1 MSDNRDINLQSTK
14 RQKRILPEDS
24 FGDWKWREGLAELM
38 VPIIGSLYRNGTN
51 ILIYGKSLVNES
63 PVAIM
68 KAHRF
73 ARQSDNN
80 ELSEL
85 ETYPILKYIETLDL
99 ADCEIDV
106 GEIAVKCPFFE
117 DIKNDDT
124 KVGEFIDA
132 ELESVINKQSNR
144 PSEPANIVLYGFG
157 RIGRLVAR
165 MMTQTTGPG
174 NYFKL
179 RAIVIRKATDDD
191 IFKRASLLTKDSVHG
206 PFDGTVRVDEE
217 NSSLVINGNP
227 VKVIY
232 ASGPDKVKY
241 SDYGINDP
249 VVIDNTGIW
258 RDEEALSVHIK
269 SGASKVILTAPAKGD
284 IKNIVYGINDSILE
298 ENDQLISAASCTT
311 NAIVPVLKTI
321 NDEFKINGGHIETV
335 HAYTNDQNLI
345 DNFHKKDRRGRG
357 APLNMVI
364 TSTGAVNAVAK
375 ALPELKGK
383 LTGNAIRVPTPN
395 VSLAILS
402 LELDKKV
409 SVEIVNDYLRSMA
422 FHSEYREIIG
432 FVNSSEVVST
442 DFYSSPFATVIDS
455 QATITNDKR
464 VTLYCW
470 YDNEY
475 GYTKQVINLAKKV
488 AKITLPRL
496 PKPCLLYTSP
506 SPRDA

>member
-51 ILIYGKSLVNES
+51 ILIYGKSLLNES

-132 ELESVINKQSNR
+132 ELESVINKKSNR

-217 NSSLVINGNP
+217 NSCLVINGNP

-258 RDEEALSVHIK
+258 RDEEALSVHIE
-269 SGASKVILTAPAKGD
+269 SGASKVILTAPAKGN

-455 QATITNDKR
+455 RATITNDKR

-488 AKITLPRL
+488 AKINLPRL
-496 PKPCLLYTSP
+496 PKPIN
-506 SPRDA
+506 

>member
-124 KVGEFIDA
+124 RIGEFIDA

-179 RAIVIRKATDDD
+179 RAIVIRKAADDD

-232 ASGPDKVKY
+232 ASGPNKVKY

-298 ENDQLISAASCTT
+298 ENDKLISAASCTT

-409 SVEIVNDYLRSMA
+409 SDEIVNDYLRSMA

-442 DFYSSPFATVIDS
+442 DFYSSPFATIIDS

-488 AKITLPRL
+488 AKINLPRL
-496 PKPCLLYTSP
+496 PKPIS
-506 SPRDA
+506 

>member
-38 VPIIGSLYRNGTN
+38 VPIIGSLYRNGIN

-85 ETYPILKYIETLDL
+85 ETYPILKYIQTLNL

-106 GEIAVKCPFFE
+106 GEIAVKCPFFDE
-117 DIKNDDT
+117 IKKDDS
-124 KVGEFIDA
+124 KVQSYIDD
-132 ELESVINKQSNR
+132 ELKSVINKNSNR

-217 NSSLVINGNP
+217 NSCLVINGNP
-227 VKVIY
+227 VKIIY
-232 ASGPDKVKY
+232 ASSPEKVKY
-241 SDYGINDP
+241 ADHDIKDP

-258 RDEEALSVHIK
+258 RDEEALSVHIN
-269 SGASKVILTAPAKGD
+269 SGASKVILTAPAKGN
-284 IKNIVYGINDSILE
+284 IKNIVYGINDAILDE
-298 ENDQLISAASCTT
+298 KDQLISAASCTT

-321 NDEFKINGGHIETV
+321 NDEYGINGGHIETV

-402 LELDKKV
+402 LELNEKV
-409 SVEIVNDYLRSMA
+409 TVETVNDYLRSMA
-422 FHSEYREIIG
+422 FHSKYREIIG
-432 FVNSSEVVST
+432 YVNSSEIVST
-442 DFYSSPFATVIDS
+442 DFYSSPFATIIDS

-475 GYTKQVINLAKKV
+475 GYTKQVISLAKKV
-488 AKITLPRL
+488 AKIDLPRL
-496 PKPCLLYTSP
+496 PKPIS
-506 SPRDA
+506 

>member
-38 VPIIGSLYRNGTN
+38 VPIIGSLYRNGIN

-85 ETYPILKYIETLDL
+85 ETFPILKYIETLDL

-124 KVGEFIDA
+124 KIGEFIDA

-488 AKITLPRL
+488 AKINLPRL
-496 PKPCLLYTSP
+496 PKPIS
-506 SPRDA
+506 

>member
-124 KVGEFIDA
+124 KIGEFIDA
-132 ELESVINKQSNR
+132 ELESVINKKSNR
-144 PSEPANIVLYGFG
+144 PSEPTNIVLYGFG

-269 SGASKVILTAPAKGD
+269 SGASKVILTAPAKGG

-488 AKITLPRL
+488 AKINLPRL
-496 PKPCLLYTSP
+496 PKPIS
-506 SPRDA
+506 

>member
-51 ILIYGKSLVNES
+51 ILVYGKSLVNES

-124 KVGEFIDA
+124 KIGEFIDA

-165 MMTQTTGPG
+165 VMTQTTGPG

-488 AKITLPRL
+488 AKINLPRL
-496 PKPCLLYTSP
+496 PKPIS
-506 SPRDA
+506 

>member
-38 VPIIGSLYRNGTN
+38 VPIIGSLYRNGIN

-85 ETYPILKYIETLDL
+85 ETYPILKYIQTLNL

-106 GEIAVKCPFFE
+106 GEIAVKCPFFDE
-117 DIKNDDT
+117 IKKDDS
-124 KVGEFIDA
+124 KVQSYIDD
-132 ELESVINKQSNR
+132 ELKSVINKNSNR

-217 NSSLVINGNP
+217 NSCLVINGNP
-227 VKVIY
+227 VKIIY
-232 ASGPDKVKY
+232 ASSPEKVKY
-241 SDYGINDP
+241 ADHDIKDP

-258 RDEEALSVHIK
+258 RDEEALSVHIN

-284 IKNIVYGINDSILE
+284 IKNIVYGINDAILDE
-298 ENDQLISAASCTT
+298 KDQLISAASCTT

-321 NDEFKINGGHIETV
+321 NDEYGINGGHIETV

-402 LELDKKV
+402 LELNEKV
-409 SVEIVNDYLRSMA
+409 TVETVNNYLRSMA
-422 FHSEYREIIG
+422 FHSKYREIIG
-432 FVNSSEVVST
+432 YVNSSEIVST
-442 DFYSSPFATVIDS
+442 DFYSSPFATIIDS

-475 GYTKQVINLAKKV
+475 GYTKQVISLAKKV
-488 AKITLPRL
+488 ANIDLPRL
-496 PKPCLLYTSP
+496 PKPIS
-506 SPRDA
+506 

>member
-1 MSDNRDINLQSTK
+1 MSDNRDINLQSSK
-14 RQKRILPEDS
+14 RQKRLLPEDS

-38 VPIIGSLYRNGTN
+38 VPIIGSLYRNGIN

-85 ETYPILKYIETLDL
+85 ETFPILEYISSLNL
-99 ADCEIDV
+99 ADCEIDI

-117 DIKNDDT
+117 DIKKDPS
-124 KVGEFIDA
+124 KLSAYLRE
-132 ELESVINKQSNR
+132 ELESVIDKKSDR
-144 PSEPANIVLYGFG
+144 PEEPANIVLYGFG

-206 PFDGTVRVDEE
+206 PFDGTVRVDED
-217 NSSLVINGNP
+217 NSCLVINGNP
-227 VKVIY
+227 VKIIY
-232 ASGPDKVKY
+232 ASGPNQVSYK
-241 SDYGINDP
+241 DYDINDP
-249 VVIDNTGIW
+249 IVIDNTGIW
-258 RDEEALSVHIK
+258 RDEKELSVHIQ
-269 SGASKVILTAPAKGD
+269 SGASKVILTAPAKGK
-284 IKNIVYGINDSILE
+284 IKNIVNGINDSIISE
-298 ENDQLISAASCTT
+298 GDNLISAASCTT
-311 NAIVPVLKTI
+311 NAIVPILKSI
-321 NDEFKINGGHIETV
+321 NDEFSIKGGHIETV

-364 TSTGAVNAVAK
+364 TSTGAVKAVAK
-375 ALPELKGK
+375 ALPELEGK

-402 LELDKKV
+402 LELNKKV
-409 SVEIVNDYLRSMA
+409 TTEIINNFLRSIA
-422 FHSEYREIIG
+422 FHSKYREIIG
-432 FVNSSEVVST
+432 YVNSSEVVST
-442 DFYSSPFATVIDS
+442 DFYSSPFATIVDS
-455 QATITNDKR
+455 QATITNENR
-464 VTLYCW
+464 ITLYCW

-475 GYTKQVINLAKKV
+475 GYTKQVISLAKKI
-488 AKITLPRL
+488 AKIDLPRL
-496 PKPCLLYTSP
+496 PKPIK
-506 SPRDA
+506 

>member
-38 VPIIGSLYRNGTN
+38 VPIIGSLYRDGIN

-85 ETYPILKYIETLDL
+85 ETYPILKYIQTLNL

-117 DIKNDDT
+117 EIKKDDS
-124 KVGEFIDA
+124 KIQSYIDD
-132 ELESVINKQSNR
+132 ELKSVINKKSNR

-217 NSSLVINGNP
+217 NSCLVINGNP
-227 VKVIY
+227 VKIIY
-232 ASGPDKVKY
+232 ASSPEKVKY
-241 SDYGINDP
+241 ADHDIKDP

-258 RDEEALSVHIK
+258 RDEEALSVHIN

-284 IKNIVYGINDSILE
+284 IKNIVYGINDAILDE
-298 ENDQLISAASCTT
+298 KDQLISAASCTT

-321 NDEFKINGGHIETV
+321 NDEYGINGGHIETV

-402 LELDKKV
+402 LELNEKV
-409 SVEIVNDYLRSMA
+409 TVETVNDYLRSMA
-422 FHSEYREIIG
+422 FHSKYREIIG
-432 FVNSSEVVST
+432 YVNSSEIVST

-475 GYTKQVINLAKKV
+475 GYTKQVISLAKKV
-488 AKITLPRL
+488 AKIDLPRL
-496 PKPCLLYTSP
+496 PKPIS
-506 SPRDA
+506 

>member
-38 VPIIGSLYRNGTN
+38 VPIIGSLYRNGVN

-124 KVGEFIDA
+124 KIGEFIDA

-269 SGASKVILTAPAKGD
+269 SGASKVILTAPAKGN

-409 SVEIVNDYLRSMA
+409 SVEIVNNYLRSMA

-488 AKITLPRL
+488 AKINLPRL
-496 PKPCLLYTSP
+496 PKPIS
-506 SPRDA
+506 

>member
-38 VPIIGSLYRNGTN
+38 VPIIGSLYRNGIN

-117 DIKNDDT
+117 DIKNDDS
-124 KVGEFIDA
+124 KIGEFIDA

-165 MMTQTTGPG
+165 VMTQTTGPG

-298 ENDQLISAASCTT
+298 ENDHLISAASCTT

-402 LELDKKV
+402 LELNKKV

-422 FHSEYREIIG
+422 FHSENREIIG

-488 AKITLPRL
+488 AKINLPRL
-496 PKPCLLYTSP
+496 PEPIS
-506 SPRDA
+506 

>member
-124 KVGEFIDA
+124 KIGEFIDA
-132 ELESVINKQSNR
+132 ELESVLNKQSNR

-321 NDEFKINGGHIETV
+321 NDGFKINGGHIETV

-409 SVEIVNDYLRSMA
+409 SVEKVNDYLRSMA

-475 GYTKQVINLAKKV
+475 GYTKQAINLAKKV
-488 AKITLPRL
+488 AKINLP
-496 PKPCLLYTSP
+496 
-506 SPRDA
+506 

>member
-124 KVGEFIDA
+124 KIGEFIDA
-132 ELESVINKQSNR
+132 ELEYVINKQSNR

-232 ASGPDKVKY
+232 ASDPDKVKY

-488 AKITLPRL
+488 AKINLPRL
-496 PKPCLLYTSP
+496 PKPIS
-506 SPRDA
+506 

>member
-124 KVGEFIDA
+124 KIGEFIDA

-241 SDYGINDP
+241 SDYDINDP

-488 AKITLPRL
+488 AKINLPRL
-496 PKPCLLYTSP
+496 PKPIS
-506 SPRDA
+506 

>member
-38 VPIIGSLYRNGTN
+38 VPIIGSLYRDGIN

-68 KAHRF
+68 RAHRF

-85 ETYPILKYIETLDL
+85 ETYPILKYIQTLDL

-117 DIKNDDT
+117 EIKKDDS
-124 KVGEFIDA
+124 KIQSYIDD
-132 ELESVINKQSNR
+132 ELKSVINKKPNR

-217 NSSLVINGNP
+217 NLCLVINGNP
-227 VKVIY
+227 VKIIYASSPEEVIY
-232 ASGPDKVKY
+232 ADHDIK
-241 SDYGINDP
+241 DP

-269 SGASKVILTAPAKGD
+269 SGASKVILTAPAKGN
-284 IKNIVYGINDSILE
+284 IKNIVYGINDAILDE
-298 ENDQLISAASCTT
+298 KDQLISAASCTT

-321 NDEFKINGGHIETV
+321 NDEYGINGGHIETV

-402 LELDKKV
+402 LELNEKV
-409 SVEIVNDYLRSMA
+409 TVETVNDYLRSMA
-422 FHSEYREIIG
+422 FHSKYREIIG
-432 FVNSSEVVST
+432 YVNSSEIVST

-475 GYTKQVINLAKKV
+475 GYTKQVISLAKKV
-488 AKITLPRL
+488 ANIDLPRL
-496 PKPCLLYTSP
+496 PKPIS
-506 SPRDA
+506 